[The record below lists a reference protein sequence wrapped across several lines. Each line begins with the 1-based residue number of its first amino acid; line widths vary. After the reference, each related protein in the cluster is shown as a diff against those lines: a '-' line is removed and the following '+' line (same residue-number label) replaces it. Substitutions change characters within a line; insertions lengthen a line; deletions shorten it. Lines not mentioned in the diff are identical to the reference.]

1 MYQDTIA
8 AIATPVGEGGIGI
21 VRLSGP
27 EANDVASALF
37 RRGRG
42 FRSVAVAGL
51 QSHQLY
57 YGAIVDPAS
66 GRQVDEVMLV
76 RMAAPRTY
84 TREDVVEI
92 SCHGGLTPV
101 REVLSLCLAQGARPA
116 EAGEFTLRA
125 FMNGRIDLSQ
135 AEAVSG
141 VVSARTVQ
149 SLDLAVGEL
158 RGRLS
163 QRLSPARD
171 SLVETLAY
179 LDAAADFPDDEI
191 PPFDLE
197 PALEEARAA
206 LEVVV
211 ASAKT
216 GLLYR
221 EGIQVAIVGRPN
233 VGKSSLLNTL
243 LRSERAIV
251 TEVAGTTRDV
261 IAESINLRGI
271 PATLLDTAGITETE
285 DIVEK
290 IGVHRSQRA
299 LATSGLALFVLDR
312 SEPATS
318 EDLVVADL
326 LGERLEDGEV
336 LVALNKSDLPASPSI
351 DLALKR
357 LPGVPVVEISTLS
370 GAGIDELE
378 SALYELV
385 VGRSELTA
393 EPALVTVRQL
403 DALRRALDG
412 VVAAQSGLVL
422 EVPLDLLAVDVR
434 TALYAVGE
442 ITGERVSEAVLDE
455 IFSRF
460 CIGK

>member
-8 AIATPVGEGGIGI
+8 AIATPAGEGGIGI

-27 EANDVASALF
+27 DANGVASALF
-37 RRGRG
+37 RRGRSS
-42 FRSVAVAGL
+42 RSVDVSGL
-51 QSHQLY
+51 QSHHLY
-57 YGAIVDPAS
+57 YGAIVDPVS

-76 RMAAPRTY
+76 RMATPRTY

-149 SLDLAVGEL
+149 ALNLAVGEL

-163 QRLSPARD
+163 QRLKPARD

-197 PALEEARAA
+197 PALEHARAA

-211 ASAKT
+211 ASAQT

-221 EGIQVAIVGRPN
+221 EGIHVAIVGRPN

-290 IGVHRSQRA
+290 IGVDRSQQA

-312 SEPATS
+312 SEPATRQ
-318 EDLVVADL
+318 DFVVADL
-326 LGERLEDGEV
+326 LAERLEGGEL
-336 LVALNKSDLPASPSI
+336 LVALNKSDLPANANI
-351 DLALKR
+351 GLVLNR

-370 GAGIDELE
+370 GAGIDRLE

-385 VGRSELTA
+385 VGQSELA
-393 EPALVTVRQL
+393 SEPALVTVRQL
-403 DALRRALDG
+403 DALRRALG
-412 VVAAQSGLVL
+412 GMVAAQSGLGL
-422 EVPLDLLAVDVR
+422 GVPLDLLAVDVR